1 MNTILST
8 RQMLLDAQAQ
18 HYAVPAFNIHNME
31 TLQVV
36 VEVAEKMHSPVILA
50 GTPSTIRY
58 AGPAYIVAMAQV
70 AAKQTTIP
78 IAIHLDHHEDF
89 DAIKTSIDLGFR
101 SAMIDASRDPYDEN
115 VARVKEVVD
124 YAHHRDATVEAELGK
139 LIGQED
145 DLTVS
150 EADGAYTDPDTAADF
165 VEKTGIDSLA
175 IAIGTAHGLYKGE
188 PHLDFDRLKA
198 IRERVSTPLVL
209 HGASDVPDEL
219 VQKAISM
226 GICKVNIAT
235 DLKIPFSD
243 ASSTTSRTT
252 PRPTTRAST

>member
-165 VEKTGIDSLA
+165 
-175 IAIGTAHGLYKGE
+175 
-188 PHLDFDRLKA
+188 
-198 IRERVSTPLVL
+198 
-209 HGASDVPDEL
+209 
-219 VQKAISM
+219 
-226 GICKVNIAT
+226 C
-235 DLKIPFSD
+235 
-243 ASSTTSRTT
+243 
-252 PRPTTRAST
+252 

>member
-31 TLQVV
+31 TMQVV
-36 VEVAEKMHSPVILA
+36 IEVAEKLHSPIILA

-58 AGPAYIVAMAQV
+58 AGPEYIVAMAKTA
-70 AAKQTTIP
+70 AAKATIP

-89 DAIKTSIDLGFR
+89 EAIKDAIDLGFR
-101 SAMIDASRDPYDEN
+101 SAMIDASRDPYEEN

-175 IAIGTAHGLYKGE
+175 IAIGTAHGSIKE
-188 PHLDFDRLKA
+188 NRTSTSTDSKPF
-198 IRERVSTPLVL
+198 VSEYRFPW
-209 HGASDVPDEL
+209 
-219 VQKAISM
+219 
-226 GICKVNIAT
+226 
-235 DLKIPFSD
+235 
-243 ASSTTSRTT
+243 SSTRLRRAGRIGTESHFHGHLQSQHRNGPQDSFLRRRKELL
-252 PRPTTRAST
+252 PR